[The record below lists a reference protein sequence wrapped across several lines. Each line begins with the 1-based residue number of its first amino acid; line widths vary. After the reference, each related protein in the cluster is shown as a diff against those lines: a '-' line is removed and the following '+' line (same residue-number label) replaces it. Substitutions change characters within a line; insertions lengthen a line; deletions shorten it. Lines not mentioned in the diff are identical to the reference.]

1 MLNSWSNLLCLLFL
15 IGMFINIL
23 LLVGI
28 FIRPSLRTSL
38 NIFLS
43 SLLILNI
50 IKLGFE
56 IVSR

>member
-1 MLNSWSNLLCLLFL
+1 MLDSWSNLLCLLFL